1 MEERLKSHYESL
13 SRAILF
19 TRTADTKAA
28 PVLALQ
34 VALTGALA
42 TRIDKLIP
50 IVYSGHSDTERI
62 ALIIVFVTYILSVV
76 GAIGMAATVYMP
88 RNPKTGESFIFFE
101 DIAAMDYLSFQVA
114 AKDMTDDLI
123 ERQLLDQ
130 IYRVSKI
137 ASIKMRRVRW
147 ALWLSL
153 PTAVFGFTLLAWS
166 SL

>member
-1 MEERLKSHYESL
+1 M
-13 SRAILF
+13 
-19 TRTADTKAA
+19 
-28 PVLALQ
+28 ALQ

-50 IVYSGHSDTERI
+50 IVCSGHSDAERI
-62 ALIIVFVTYILSVV
+62 ALIIVFATYVLSVV

-101 DIAAMDYLSFQVA
+101 DIAAMDYPSFQAA
-114 AKDMTDDLI
+114 AKEMTDDLI